1 MGVKAEGPA
10 DSGTPRQ
17 REAGEKQ
24 KEGIRDGETET
35 ERDAGRGRDGGD
47 KSRTPGHKTTD
58 GKKRVDGQRR
68 TKEMDRER
76 SEQIGQSVGIKEKV
90 QTWGGGRDSG
100 LGDKVALTEPPPPYP
115 HRRPAPPPP
124 SPQLAPSSEAKR
136 WGGAA
141 RQMVGSTGMGRE
153 LGWNA
158 SGRAAGG
165 EGLGGGG
172 WGRRRWG
179 ANLDGERGGRG
190 MGGWAVRG

>member
-24 KEGIRDGETET
+24 KEGIRDVETET

-136 WGGAA
+136 WGG
-141 RQMVGSTGMGRE
+141 GSEADGGQH
-153 LGWNA
+153 GH
-158 SGRAAGG
+158 G
-165 EGLGGGG
+165 EGAWVECQWASSWWGG
-172 WGRRRWG
+172 
-179 ANLDGERGGRG
+179 LGRG
-190 MGGWAVRG
+190 WVGPQAVGG

>member
-136 WGGAA
+136 WGGQRGRWWAA
-141 RQMVGSTGMGRE
+141 RSWGGSLGGMPVGEQLVGRAWE
-153 LGWNA
+153 GV
-158 SGRAAGG
+158 GGAAGG
-165 EGLGGGG
+165 GGLT
-172 WGRRRWG
+172 
-179 ANLDGERGGRG
+179 
-190 MGGWAVRG
+190 